1 MEEAQAPPSVAE
13 AKNNLNENMPIID
26 SGEFD
31 FTFYKWPDAKHMIN
45 SKGDRK
51 YSKKINFKKKYKSK
65 PNVIVSLKGIDSAN
79 NAYTRI
85 NLFTENISNT
95 GFDLGCLTWDDSSLY
110 GVYASWIAVGY

>member
-1 MEEAQAPPSVAE
+1 MEEFQAPPAIEEV
-13 AKNNLNENMPIID
+13 NNNQLNLIID

-51 YSKKINFKKKYKSK
+51 YSKYINFNKKFKSK

-79 NAYTRI
+79 NAYIRI
-85 NLFTENISNT
+85 KLFARNISNA
-95 GFDLGCLTWDDSSLY
+95 GFDLECLTWDDSVNY
-110 GVYASWIAVGY
+110 GVYASWIAIGY